1 MAKQWYV
8 VQVYS
13 NFEDKVEAMLREN
26 IERAGLSDQFGEI
39 MVPREEV
46 VELKEGQKVT
56 SQRKFFPGYILV
68 EMEMNDETWHVV
80 KDTRQVSGFLGSAN
94 KPRPMPK
101 HEVDALAR
109 QIQEGIERPKPKV
122 MFDVGDAVRVMDGPF
137 ASFNGVVEE
146 VMEGKAKL
154 SQNRSKMDR
163 VGVIQRLASNS
174 DTQLQELAKLMK
186 EALRQEQK

>member
-26 IERAGLSDQFGEI
+26 IERAGLSDKFGEI

-46 VELKEGQKVT
+46 VELKDGQKVT

-94 KPRPMPK
+94 KPRPMPQQ
-101 HEVDALAR
+101 EVDALVR
-109 QIQEGIERPKPKV
+109 QIEEGIERPKPKV

-146 VMEGKAKL
+146 VMEEKAKL
-154 SQNRSKMDR
+154 KVSVSIFGRPTPVELDF
-163 VGVIQRLASNS
+163 IQV
-174 DTQLQELAKLMK
+174 EKG
-186 EALRQEQK
+186 

>member
-13 NFEDKVEAMLREN
+13 NFEDKVETMLREN
-26 IERAGLSDQFGEI
+26 IERAGLSDKFGEI

-46 VELKEGQKVT
+46 VELKDGQKVT

-68 EMEMNDETWHVV
+68 EMEMSDETWHVV

-94 KPRPMPK
+94 KPRPMPR
-101 HEVDALAR
+101 HEVDALVR
-109 QIQEGIERPKPKV
+109 QIEEGIERPKPKV
-122 MFDVGDAVRVMDGPF
+122 MFDVGDAVRVIDGPF

-146 VMEGKAKL
+146 VMEEKAKL
-154 SQNRSKMDR
+154 KVSVSIFGRPTP
-163 VGVIQRLASNS
+163 VELEFIQV
-174 DTQLQELAKLMK
+174 EKG
-186 EALRQEQK
+186 

>member
-26 IERAGLSDQFGEI
+26 IERAGLSDKFGEI

-46 VELKEGQKVT
+46 VELKDGQKVT

-68 EMEMNDETWHVV
+68 EMEMSDETWHVV

-94 KPRPMPK
+94 KPRPMPQQ
-101 HEVDALAR
+101 EVDALVR
-109 QIQEGIERPKPKV
+109 QIEEGIERPKPKV

-146 VMEGKAKL
+146 VMEEKAKL
-154 SQNRSKMDR
+154 KVSVSIFGRPTP
-163 VGVIQRLASNS
+163 VELEFIQV
-174 DTQLQELAKLMK
+174 EKG
-186 EALRQEQK
+186 

>member
-1 MAKQWYV
+1 MAKNWYV

-13 NFEDKVEAMLREN
+13 NFEDKVETMLREN
-26 IERAGLSDQFGEI
+26 IERAELSDKFGEI

-101 HEVDALAR
+101 HEVDALVR
-109 QIQEGIERPKPKV
+109 QIEEGIERPKPKV

-146 VMEGKAKL
+146 VMPDKAKL
-154 SQNRSKMDR
+154 KVSVSIFGRPTP
-163 VGVIQRLASNS
+163 VELEFIQV
-174 DTQLQELAKLMK
+174 EKG
-186 EALRQEQK
+186 